1 MTTRVLVLNGPNLGR
16 LGKREPEIYGA
27 QTYADLI
34 KLCKDVGSDLG
45 LDVDVRQTD
54 SEAELLGWLHAAA
67 DHSVPVVLNAAAL
80 THYSYALRDAVKMRT
95 APLIEVH
102 ISNVHARAAEEPY
115 RGTSVITGVSSGVIA
130 GFGFLSYELALRAIV
145 GLSGS

>member
-27 QTYADLI
+27 KTYADLVW
-34 KLCKDVGSDLG
+34 LCRDVAADLG
-45 LDVDVRQTD
+45 FEIEVRQTD
-54 SEAELLGWLHAAA
+54 SEPELLGWLHDAA
-67 DHSVPVVLNAAAL
+67 DNSYPVILNAGAL

-102 ISNVHARAAEEPY
+102 ISNVHARAVEEPY
-115 RGTSVITGVSSGVIA
+115 RGTSVITGVASGVIA
-130 GFGFLSYELALRAIV
+130 GFGFLSYELALRAIA
-145 GLSGS
+145 GLAGS